1 MSNCFKLIDMLFTT
15 PSLDERE
22 REVLDEIDGLR
33 QTLRLQIRAPRRWI
47 GSLRRLTFAR
57 AVQGSNTIEGY
68 NATLEDVAAVIAGEE
83 PLDTNEETRLALEG
97 YRDAMTYVLQLAED
111 PHFHF
116 DESLVRSL
124 HFMMIRHDLSKSPGR
139 WRPGAVYVRND
150 LTGEIVYEGPG
161 AEVVPGLLGE
171 LVEIVNAPDETHA
184 IVRAAMAH
192 LNLVLIHPFSD
203 GNGRMARCIQTLVL
217 ARDAILEPTFSSI
230 EEYLGRNTQAYYDVL
245 AEVGHGTWHPENDAR
260 PWLRFTLTAHL
271 RQARTLLARVRESEE
286 LWERCSVEA
295 QSAGLP
301 ARVIPVLFNAAL
313 GFRTQRSAYRALV
326 EDDVSEAMASRDLR
340 AMADAGLLVAHG
352 EKRGRYYTASD
363 GLRAIGRE
371 IRERRPSQDDAD
383 PFEGA

>member
-1 MSNCFKLIDMLFTT
+1 MLFTT
-15 PSLDERE
+15 PPLDDRE
-22 REVLDEIDGLR
+22 RAVLDEIDGLR
-33 QTLRLQIRAPRRWI
+33 QTLRLQTRAPRRWI
-47 GSLRRLTFAR
+47 GSLRRLAFAR

-83 PLDTNEETRLALEG
+83 PLEASDETRLALEG

-116 DESLVRSL
+116 DESLIRSL
-124 HFMMIRHDLSKSPGR
+124 HFMMLRHDLSKNPGR

-150 LTGEIVYEGPG
+150 LTGDIVYEGPP
-161 AEVVPGLLGE
+161 ADVVPGLVSE
-171 LVEIVNAPDETHA
+171 LVAQVNTSDPTSA
-184 IVRAAMAH
+184 IVRAGMAH
-192 LNLVLIHPFSD
+192 LNLVMIHPFSD
-203 GNGRMARCIQTLVL
+203 GNGRMARCVQTLVL

-245 AEVGHGTWHPENDAR
+245 AEVGHGSWHPDNDTR

-286 LWERCSVEA
+286 LWERCSIEA
-295 QSAGLP
+295 QGAGLP

-313 GFRTQRSAYRALV
+313 GFRAQRSAYRALAD
-326 EDDVSEAMASRDLR
+326 EDVSEVMATRDLR

-352 EKRGRYYTASD
+352 ERRGRFYTASPE
-363 GLRAIGRE
+363 LRAIARE
-371 IRERRPSQDDAD
+371 IRERRPRQDDSD
-383 PFEGA
+383 PFA